1 MSVAT
6 PASGTAFSITAGD
19 YVAEIA
25 SVGASLRALRYR
37 GRDLV
42 LPFDA
47 NDLRPAMQG
56 AVLAPWPNRLADG
69 VYTFDGVEHHL
80 PLTEPATHN
89 ASHGLVAWLD
99 FSPVEQSHNR
109 LVLRGRIEPQRGY
122 PWRIRIDVTFEL
134 TADGFRQSV
143 SATNES
149 AQRAPVGLGVH
160 PYVLADS
167 SDTADGSDDAD
178 SSDTGVRRPGALN
191 DWHLTVPAHA
201 VLQVTEDRMLP
212 LDVVDVAEHNA
223 GALDFRQRRHI
234 GSTVLNHAF
243 TALDADADG
252 WATITVSSAEGHGVE
267 LRWDARAPW
276 VQIYSSDAQPTAT
289 RRQGLAI
296 EPMTCPPDA
305 FNSGTDLRVLAAG
318 ETTELEWRLC
328 AL

>member
-1 MSVAT
+1 MT
-6 PASGTAFSITAGD
+6 PASGTAFSIAAGD
-19 YVAEIA
+19 YEAEIA

-69 VYTFDGVEHHL
+69 VYSFDGIEYHL
-80 PLTEPATHN
+80 PLTEPATRN
-89 ASHGLVAWLD
+89 ASHGLVTWLD
-99 FSPVEQSHNR
+99 FSLAEQTNNR

-122 PWRIRIDVTFEL
+122 PWRIRVDVAFEL
-134 TADGFRQSV
+134 TADGFRQVV

-149 AQRAPVGLGVH
+149 AERAPVGLGVH
-160 PYVLADS
+160 PYVLAGS
-167 SDTADGSDDAD
+167 SDEA
-178 SSDTGVRRPGALN
+178 VHLPGALD
-191 DWHLTVPAHA
+191 DWQLSLPARA
-201 VLQVTEDRMLP
+201 VLRVTEDRMLP
-212 LDVVDVAEHNA
+212 LDIVDVAEHRA
-223 GALDFRQRRHI
+223 GMFDFRQRRHI

-243 TALDADADG
+243 TAIDADANG
-252 WATITVSSAEGHGVE
+252 WATITVTDANGHGVE
-267 LRWDARAPW
+267 LRWDAQAPW

-305 FNSGTDLRVLAAG
+305 FNSGTDLRIVPAG
-318 ETTELEWRLC
+318 GTTELEWRLR